1 MEKDVGILQIGDRA
15 PDFRA
20 QSTSGEI
27 RFHDWL
33 GGGWALMLAYP
44 EMMTTEC
51 VEEFRAVEDL
61 QEDFAA
67 IGCKIIGCLSD
78 CDGDFEAWTGRI
90 SKCLGR
96 LPRFPVVHM
105 ADSNSSVLPATN
117 GCSKEAS
124 RTLIVVGPD
133 KRVKLMVAYSMVTA
147 SMFGEILRLIESLQG
162 SDDRRLSAPGCG
174 RDNLIVLP
182 DAARNTKTDGDGFPE
197 CGPINRQPADLTQR
211 NHC

>member
-1 MEKDVGILQIGDRA
+1 MGILQIGDRA

-20 QSTSGEI
+20 RSTSGDI

-33 GGGWALMLAYP
+33 GDGWALMLAYP
-44 EMMTTEC
+44 EMMTADC

-78 CDGDFEAWTGRI
+78 CDRDFEVWTGRI

-105 ADSNSSVLPATN
+105 ADLDSSGLPVSDR
-117 GCSKEAS
+117 CSQDAS

-147 SMFGEILRLIESLQG
+147 SMFGEILRLIESLEG
-162 SDDRRLSAPGCG
+162 ADERRL
-174 RDNLIVLP
+174 
-182 DAARNTKTDGDGFPE
+182 AARNRGGFPV
-197 CGPINRQPADLTQR
+197 CGPINRQPEDRTQR

>member
-1 MEKDVGILQIGDRA
+1 MGILQIGDRA
-15 PDFRA
+15 PDFQAR
-20 QSTSGEI
+20 STSGDI
-27 RFHDWL
+27 RFHGWL
-33 GGGWALMLAYP
+33 GNGWALMLAYP
-44 EMMTTEC
+44 EMMTADC

-61 QEDFAA
+61 QEDFSA

-78 CDGDFEAWTGRI
+78 CDGDLETWTGRI

-105 ADSNSSVLPATN
+105 ADSDLSGLPAWN
-117 GCSKEAS
+117 GCSKDAS

-162 SDDRRLSAPGCG
+162 AGQRGLSEPDRG
-174 RDNLIVLP
+174 RDTVIVLP
-182 DAARNTKTDGDGFPE
+182 DAARNPKTDRGGFPE